1 MNKKNI
7 FKILEIHEMK
17 QAKVKLIKK
26 MKSESDEFRQ
36 WKAQREKEIVQMR
49 TKERKLESDAVK
61 KDLLHEKQRIVL
73 QRKFEESNA
82 ANKRL
87 KEALLRVQRNKE
99 NKLANKGA
107 PVQKSAWLN
116 EEIEVISSIVD
127 IKQSYEQLNEAR
139 AELTKRLNQAKRQKD
154 KDLIKQIEEEL
165 AMHNAQITDL
175 RGKIN
180 ANDLDAKIKSIQ
192 DSYTSLPES
201 RSIVRHL
208 LNHLVDNRGSFNT
221 YFAQARELK
230 HKNDTL
236 EEEKQQMAKQHK
248 EKMDEA
254 KKNLIQLTTENAE
267 KQSVLLKAIASEG
280 KFKES
285 KIFNENCNRLIT
297 FVSH

>member
-1 MNKKNI
+1 
-7 FKILEIHEMK
+7 MK

-49 TKERKLESDAVK
+49 TKERKLESEAVK

-87 KEALLRVQRNKE
+87 KEALLRVQKNKE

-116 EEIEVISSIVD
+116 EEIELISSIVD

-139 AELTKRLNQAKRQKD
+139 AELTKRLNLAKRQKD
-154 KDLIKQIEEEL
+154 KDLVKQVEEEL

-208 LNHLVDNRGSFNT
+208 LNHLG
-221 YFAQARELK
+221 
-230 HKNDTL
+230 
-236 EEEKQQMAKQHK
+236 
-248 EKMDEA
+248 
-254 KKNLIQLTTENAE
+254 LT
-267 KQSVLLKAIASEG
+267 I
-280 KFKES
+280 
-285 KIFNENCNRLIT
+285 C
-297 FVSH
+297 